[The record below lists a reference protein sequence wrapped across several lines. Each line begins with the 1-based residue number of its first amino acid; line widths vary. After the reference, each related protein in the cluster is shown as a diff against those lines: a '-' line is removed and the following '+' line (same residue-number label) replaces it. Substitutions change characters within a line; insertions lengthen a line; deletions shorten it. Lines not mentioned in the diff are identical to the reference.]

1 MFIYKELFT
10 FFSMVDK
17 DVVRIKLI
25 VLGDSGVGKSSLIR
39 RFVEDHFL
47 QDEPATIGYDFKPF
61 NVELDGEIVQ
71 FNIWVNSSSFI
82 FKWWLRIP
90 QAQNVTVV
98 ILRRPSI
105 VEPMVHSMVTIL
117 ENGTLD
123 LNFCL
128 TVYDVTSKKSLQ
140 SVHYWIEQAE
150 QFTQQSLT
158 KMLVGNKIDLVD
170 REVPKREGSEFARQS
185 GMIFLETSAKTSENV
200 RDAFLE
206 LARKILQDPEFRTVH
221 PHKGLTLESSQP
233 DQRQDTSCAC

>member
-1 MFIYKELFT
+1 MADT
-10 FFSMVDK
+10 

-39 RFVEDHFL
+39 RFVEDHFM

-71 FNIWVNSSSFI
+71 FNIWDTAGAERYSGYLTPSFY
-82 FKWWLRIP
+82 RG
-90 QAQNVTVV
+90 A
-98 ILRRPSI
+98 
-105 VEPMVHSMVTIL
+105 
-117 ENGTLD
+117 NGA
-123 LNFCL
+123 FY
-128 TVYDVTSKKSLQ
+128 VYDVTSKKSLQ

-158 KMLVGNKIDLVD
+158 KMLVGNKIDLID

-221 PHKGLTLESSQP
+221 PQKGLTLGNSQP
-233 DQRQDTSCAC
+233 VQRQDSSCAC